1 MEWKQNLTDKCIF
14 GGSPIR

>member
-1 MEWKQNLTDKCIF
+1 MKTDKCTF